1 MVVEMYRDVK
11 NWSVQVESYD
21 CGCKKAQILRNV
33 PDSLNL
39 GWREELSKSAQYLLW
54 RSPRRALDQ
63 DPGFWA
69 DSASGE
75 PRDNTRSIG
84 SNLHTQKGRAT
95 ASIRLSRPPP
105 RAVDAPEAQVVVVRP
120 PRSRRVEDR
129 VGGVDAGH
137 AVHAAGVPVG
147 VVLQSQPSVRRADF
161 RLGCCWC
168 YVECCVV

>member
-63 DPGFWA
+63 NPGFWA
-69 DSASGE
+69 DSAGGE
-75 PRDNTRSIG
+75 PRDNTRSIR
-84 SNLHTQKGRAT
+84 SNLHTKSALDAQQHQS
-95 ASIRLSRPPP
+95 AS
-105 RAVDAPEAQVVVVRP
+105 VVR
-120 PRSRRVEDR
+120 
-129 VGGVDAGH
+129 
-137 AVHAAGVPVG
+137 
-147 VVLQSQPSVRRADF
+147 RRAPSK
-161 RLGCCWC
+161 RPNRRS
-168 YVECCVV
+168 

>member
-1 MVVEMYRDVK
+1 MGKKSSEKHDVVVEMYRDVK

-69 DSASGE
+69 DSDGGN
-75 PRDNTRSIG
+75 PRDNRRSI
-84 SNLHTQKGRAT
+84 SSFLHTKNAQDAQQHQS
-95 ASIRLSRPPP
+95 AAPAP
-105 RAVDAPEAQVVVVRP
+105 R
-120 PRSRRVEDR
+120 
-129 VGGVDAGH
+129 
-137 AVHAAGVPVG
+137 
-147 VVLQSQPSVRRADF
+147 RRAPS
-161 RLGCCWC
+161 
-168 YVECCVV
+168 

>member
-69 DSASGE
+69 DSAGGE
-75 PRDNTRSIG
+75 PRDNRWSIS

-105 RAVDAPEAQVVVVRP
+105 RAVEAPEPQVVVVRP
-120 PRSRRVEDR
+120 PRARRVEHR

-137 AVHAAGVPVG
+137 AVHAASVPVRM
-147 VVLQSQPSVRRADF
+147 VLEREPSVGRPNFTLRRRRRHAE
-161 RLGCCWC
+161 RR
-168 YVECCVV
+168 VV